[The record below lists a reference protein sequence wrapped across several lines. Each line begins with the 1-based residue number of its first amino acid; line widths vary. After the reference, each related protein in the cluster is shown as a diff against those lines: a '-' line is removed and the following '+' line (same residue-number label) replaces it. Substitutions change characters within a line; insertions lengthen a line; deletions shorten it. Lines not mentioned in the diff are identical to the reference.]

1 MGKEAHRPV
10 LVSRSPFR
18 PLLMRV
24 IALALTLA
32 LGGLPLLSADPAL
45 AAEAAQSEPPSEWG
59 ISAAA
64 WVLTVP
70 YGAAKVAYAIVGGT
84 IGVLTFAFSG
94 GNKDA
99 AMSVW
104 TTSMGGNYII
114 TPDHLKGREPL
125 RLTGGQA
132 EGPKPPAPRASLR

>member
-1 MGKEAHRPV
+1 M
-10 LVSRSPFR
+10 LVSRSPFM
-18 PLLMRV
+18 PSIAL
-24 IALALTLA
+24 ALALTLC
-32 LGGLPLLSADPAL
+32 GLPLLSAGPAP
-45 AAEAAQSEPPSEWG
+45 AAEPAPSEPPSEWG

-84 IGVLTFAFSG
+84 VGVLTFAFSG
-94 GNKDA
+94 GDTDA

-104 TTSMGGNYII
+104 ATSMGGNYII

-132 EGPKPPAPRASLR
+132 EEPKPAVPRASLR

>member
-1 MGKEAHRPV
+1 MGKEQPRPASA
-10 LVSRSPFR
+10 SRSPFR
-18 PLLMRV
+18 TPFV
-24 IALALTLA
+24 QSVALALVLA
-32 LGGLPLLSADPAL
+32 LCGLPALPGPAW
-45 AAEAAQSEPPSEWG
+45 AAESAQAEPPSEWG

-70 YGAAKVAYAIVGGT
+70 YGAAKVAYAIVGGAV
-84 IGVLTFAFSG
+84 GVLTFAFSG

-132 EGPKPPAPRASLR
+132 EEPKPPAPRAALR